1 MTGYSLNPSR
11 RPRRLGLSHRGIASL
26 AVVSLVFALAS
37 CGTSDAETDEGAS
50 PSVTTITITSTAGET
65 TTETSTTED
74 SDALSLDL
82 YRRVIESPESFPVKG
97 DADFVA
103 RGNYS
108 YALIEATGDDHP
120 ELLLMVHARESSP
133 ISVFTIE
140 DESLVHADG
149 VLIDGALGGGGLR
162 LRVKGSISG
171 SGLYQIDHHSLS
183 EDGQSTLFD
192 FTDGQ
197 LLRVEEPSFFK
208 LASPPSDHHDIEW
221 FDTEEPSGLDE
232 WEGAGTSSSS
242 NAEPVESTAAS
253 ESEDWGTYQFTG
265 VVEKETALELMDGGG
280 MPNSESLDEEHLVMV
295 LDSPMNITA
304 QTVGPH
310 TRSAF
315 IGEVN
320 LPGFF
325 LQDESYDWSQHI
337 GERITI
343 SAEPE
348 HIRFPTD
355 ASLPLGMLRVFDF
368 NYIK

>member
-1 MTGYSLNPSR
+1 M
-11 RPRRLGLSHRGIASL
+11 
-26 AVVSLVFALAS
+26 VSLVFALAS

-74 SDALSLDL
+74 FAALSLDL

-120 ELLLMVHARESSP
+120 ELLLMVHARESLP

-140 DESLVHADG
+140 DESLVQADG
-149 VLIDGALGGGGLR
+149 VLIDGAPGGGGFR

-192 FTDGQ
+192 FTDRQ

-221 FDTEEPSGLDE
+221 FDTEEPSVLDE
-232 WEGAGTSSSS
+232 WEGAGASSSS
-242 NAEPVESTAAS
+242 NAEPGESTAAS
-253 ESEDWGTYQFTG
+253 ESEDWG
-265 VVEKETALELMDGGG
+265 D
-280 MPNSESLDEEHLVMV
+280 
-295 LDSPMNITA
+295 
-304 QTVGPH
+304 
-310 TRSAF
+310 
-315 IGEVN
+315 
-320 LPGFF
+320 LPIHWCG
-325 LQDESYDWSQHI
+325 
-337 GERITI
+337 
-343 SAEPE
+343 
-348 HIRFPTD
+348 
-355 ASLPLGMLRVFDF
+355 
-368 NYIK
+368 

>member
-1 MTGYSLNPSR
+1 M
-11 RPRRLGLSHRGIASL
+11 AVFSL
-26 AVVSLVFALAS
+26 AFSLAS
-37 CGTSDAETDEGAS
+37 CRTSDAETDEGAS
-50 PSVTTITITSTAGET
+50 PSVTTITITSTAGES

-108 YALIEATGDDHP
+108 YALVEATGDDPP
-120 ELLLMVHARESSP
+120 ELLLMTDGMEFSP
-133 ISVFTIE
+133 VSVFTTE
-140 DESLVHADG
+140 GDRLVQAEG
-149 VLIDGALGGGGLR
+149 VLIDGAAGAGGQR
-162 LRVKGSISG
+162 LRVKGSNSG
-171 SGLYQIDHHSLS
+171 VGLYQIDHHSLS
-183 EDGQSTLFD
+183 EDGQSTLFG

-197 LLRVEEPSFFK
+197 LSRAEEPSFFK

-221 FDTEEPSGLDE
+221 FDTEDPSGLDE
-232 WEGAGTSSSS
+232 WEGTGTSSGSD
-242 NAEPVESTAAS
+242 AEPVESTAAS

-265 VVEKETALELMDGGG
+265 VVQEKTAFELMDGGAT
-280 MPNSESLDEEHLVMV
+280 PNGEPSDEVHLVMV
-295 LDSPMNITA
+295 LDAPMNITA

-310 TRSAF
+310 ARSAF
-315 IGEVN
+315 ISEVN
-320 LPGFF
+320 FPGHFY
-325 LQDESYDWSQHI
+325 QDESYDWSQHI

-355 ASLPLGMLRVFDF
+355 ASLPLGMLRVHDF

>member
-11 RPRRLGLSHRGIASL
+11 RSRRLGLSHRGIASL

-149 VLIDGALGGGGLR
+149 VLIDGAPGGGGLR

-310 TRSAF
+310 TRSSF

-348 HIRFPTD
+348 HI
-355 ASLPLGMLRVFDF
+355 
-368 NYIK
+368 